1 MLSKVHPLCR
11 TCFGQYQALSSVL
24 GWPGDGDAIS
34 CVKMKWGGWPYSC
47 GAAGSNSSNVV
58 SLYSCPWQLSLPI
71 WLDVVSCLV
80 HSLSHPPSL
89 VCPVQDAPGS
99 LPHLQLVSLPVQ
111 FLPNKTELLGTHK
124 EGIIGDKVAH
134 KPHQNKHL
142 QGYRTVSFKNMQGGK
157 RGGGG
162 GGNFSHL
169 HTGILFHCP
178 HTYCLRVSQGQ

>member
-1 MLSKVHPLCR
+1 M
-11 TCFGQYQALSSVL
+11 
-24 GWPGDGDAIS
+24 
-34 CVKMKWGGWPYSC
+34 
-47 GAAGSNSSNVV
+47 
-58 SLYSCPWQLSLPI
+58 
-71 WLDVVSCLV
+71 VSCLV

-89 VCPVQDAPGS
+89 VCSVHDAPGF

-142 QGYRTVSFKNMQGGK
+142 QGYRTVSFKLMPGGK

-162 GGNFSHL
+162 GEYFTLACWYTVSLPTHL
-169 HTGILFHCP
+169 LLESFPRSVNVLRWWQFNLLVLFKA
-178 HTYCLRVSQGQ
+178 LRVLFLKIWIVFLDKAAACGIKN